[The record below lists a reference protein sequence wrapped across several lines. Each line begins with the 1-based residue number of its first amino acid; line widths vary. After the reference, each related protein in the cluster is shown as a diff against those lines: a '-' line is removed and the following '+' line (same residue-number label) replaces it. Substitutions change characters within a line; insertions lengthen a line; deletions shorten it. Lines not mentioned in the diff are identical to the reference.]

1 MVDDKGFG
9 MDEVGDRPDEVDDR
23 SDDRVDDKEFDT
35 CDVVD

>member
-1 MVDDKGFG
+1 
-9 MDEVGDRPDEVDDR
+9 MDEVGDKPDEVDDR